1 MIHALM
7 LPSLNKAYLPS
18 LTGALGQ
25 ELQEAYP
32 MTDAASLARVA
43 SLGAN
48 EDCVPDGLMAMLAQE
63 PSLGRLHLVASVAAT
78 ALGQR
83 CGLPKTVVVDSI
95 KQASLTADVVLDRDA
110 IAILCTV
117 LLRDGVVTADDLTA
131 SMQEREFEYHYLAWM
146 EDRIYQRVGEA
157 LSPLLERFGKNWET
171 VERSQAPDLVVM
183 SFEGDLYLRCA
194 DNGPAEWNLYYPT
207 SQSSDDIEL
216 RDLLDSVLAAMSLFD
231 LDFSAPDDVI
241 GRHCLDDD
249 YHQLQQALGSQFSE
263 TAIVAHI
270 HELVRQTMQKENVEE
285 SEAMAIV
292 EDEFF
297 SLANTL
303 YSHTGTLEKWATA
316 IVMHHDNLTNQGHAL
331 RQAVQYT
338 SDRRQAAAQWC
349 RTRLDAA
356 SQRPS
361 QQASHPATL
370 MTLDRIVTWMETTT
384 PRDREYLEYENT
396 MEQPHW
402 ADYVVLQYGADP
414 VRGEIECHMADGL
427 LEDSMQ
433 TGVSPLTAYLDPK
446 SEFCELRSFLIRLTL
461 DCVTRAM
468 LSALEAARKSDGA
481 AERESGMQNPETP

>member
-43 SLGAN
+43 TLGAN
-48 EDCVPDGLMAMLAQE
+48 EVCIPSGLMAMLAQE

-83 CGLPKTVVVDSI
+83 CGLPKAVVVDSI
-95 KQASLTADVVLDRDA
+95 KQASLTADVVLDRKA
-110 IAILCTV
+110 IAVLCSV
-117 LLRDGVVTADDLTA
+117 LQREGVVTAGDLIA
-131 SMQEREFEYHYLAWM
+131 SLQEREFEYHYLGWM
-146 EDRIYQRVGEA
+146 EARIYQRVGDA
-157 LSPLLERFGKNWET
+157 LSPLLNQLGRDWET
-171 VERSQAPDLVVM
+171 VERTQAPNLVVM
-183 SFEGDLYLRCA
+183 DFEGELYLRCA
-194 DNGPAEWNLYYPT
+194 DAGHSEWNLYYPT
-207 SQSSDDIEL
+207 GQSSDDIEL
-216 RDLLDSVLAAMSLFD
+216 RDLLDSVLAAMSIFD

-263 TAIVAHI
+263 AAIVAHI
-270 HELVRQTMQKENVEE
+270 QELVREVMQKENVEE

-316 IVMHHDNLTNQGHAL
+316 IVMHHENLTNQGYEL

-338 SDRRQAAAQWC
+338 PDRRTAAAQWC

-361 QQASHPATL
+361 QQAAHPATL
-370 MTLDRIVTWMETTT
+370 RVLEGIVGWMETTP
-384 PRDREYLEYENT
+384 PRNREYLEYENT

-402 ADYVVLQYGADP
+402 GDYIVLQYGADP

-433 TGVSPLTAYLDPK
+433 TGVSPLTACLDPK

-461 DCVTRAM
+461 DCATRAM
-468 LSALEAARKSDGA
+468 LNALESARQSDRAADCG
-481 AERESGMQNPETP
+481 SGMQNPETP